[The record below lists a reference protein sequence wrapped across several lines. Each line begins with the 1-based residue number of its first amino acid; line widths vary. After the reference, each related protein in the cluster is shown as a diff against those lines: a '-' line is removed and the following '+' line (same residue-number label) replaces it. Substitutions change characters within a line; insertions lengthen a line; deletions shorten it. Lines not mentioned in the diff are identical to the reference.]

1 MSDSTR
7 NIPLLALVALGFT
20 GGCNPDSGRD
30 VIVGEWLPVSGE
42 AGLSLTVSSN
52 YSGVLEFY
60 SYSYD
65 VEVDISDAPTYKI
78 EVKNDG
84 DSDMGEVLRCQ
95 LTGSVLE
102 CPEPYSF
109 RVEKK

>member
-1 MSDSTR
+1 MSNSR
-7 NIPLLALVALGFT
+7 HNIPVLALVALGLT
-20 GGCNPDSGRD
+20 GGCNPDSKRD

-42 AGLSLTVSSN
+42 SGLSLTISSDH
-52 YSGVLEFY
+52 SGVLEFY

-65 VEVDISDAPTYKI
+65 IEVDVSDAPTYKI

-95 LTGSVLE
+95 LTGSILE
-102 CPEPYSF
+102 CPEPYAF